1 MTQTLFNENGVI
13 SLGAISNEEDLSPA
27 GRFIINAPPQD
38 GRCKVCGRHLSELT
52 PFGGPGD
59 PLVGDFSGELLV
71 KKFRPDGP
79 FDLEAEEAWE
89 KAQKVTN
96 DEDDPLPWFIANYG
110 EEKGKRLYWA
120 GQLHGSIGKSWEC
133 RDCALLDEDEY
144 FEKLRQRYQEHRNE

>member
-1 MTQTLFNENGVI
+1 MAQILFEKNGVV
-13 SLGAISNEEDLSPA
+13 SLGAVSKKEDLSQPY
-27 GRFIINAPPQD
+27 RISINPPPND
-38 GRCKVCGRHLSELT
+38 GRCMVCGRHMSELI

-79 FDLEAEEAWE
+79 YDAEAEEAWE

-120 GQLHGSIGKSWEC
+120 GQLYGSIGKSWEC
-133 RDCALLDEDEY
+133 RDCYVLDDDEY
-144 FEKLRQRYQEHRNE
+144 FEKLRQRYQEHGNE